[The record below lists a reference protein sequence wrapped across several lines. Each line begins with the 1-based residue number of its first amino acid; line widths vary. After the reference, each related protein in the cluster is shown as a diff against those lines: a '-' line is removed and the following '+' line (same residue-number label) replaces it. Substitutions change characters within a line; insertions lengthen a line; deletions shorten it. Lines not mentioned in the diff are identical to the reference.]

1 MKVLSFWAPLF
12 ALATLMFSC
21 GDDNNSGISALDP
34 ANQNANIPTSAH
46 PEVTRLE
53 FPKVKGGNSLILV
66 NRTSDKYDPQGIN
79 YCVEWDADKK
89 ANRWTCYQMHKG
101 YTSKDASYSG
111 EWIED
116 PKLPNYAR
124 FSDTSYMYYRSG
136 FDRGHIC
143 PSGDRLY
150 SQQANDQTF
159 YYTNMQP
166 QYSAFNGSSSQNTAV
181 WLNMESKVRDWTNQM
196 ENTDTIYVVK
206 GGTIDKEEQILKRV
220 KGQLIVPKYFF
231 MALLMKNKEGYK
243 ALGFWAEH
251 LPDAPKQLNLSN
263 YVINIAQLQTL
274 TGIDFFCNLPDA
286 TEKQVESLP
295 VENVKRA
302 WGLR

>member
-66 NRTSDKYDPQGIN
+66 NRTSDRYDPQGIN

-89 ANRWTCYQMHKG
+89 ANRWTCYQMHEG
-101 YTSKDASYSG
+101 YGGPAKRVL
-111 EWIED
+111 EFPED
-116 PKLPNYAR
+116 PKLPAYAR
-124 FSDTSYMYYRSG
+124 LGS
-136 FDRGHIC
+136 IA
-143 PSGDRLY
+143 RLY
-150 SQQANDQTF
+150 SRSDIDHGHLCPSADRTYSQEANDQTN
-159 YYTNMQP
+159 YLTNMQP
-166 QYSAFNGSSSQNTAV
+166 QYDNFNGSTGQGQAI
-181 WLNMESKVRDWTNQM
+181 WLKMETQLRTWVNSMAR
-196 ENTDTIYVVK
+196 TDTMYVVK
-206 GGTIDKEEQILKRV
+206 GGTIDREDQIIERIG
-220 KGQLIVPKYFF
+220 GQLIVPKYFF
-231 MALLMKNKEGYK
+231 MALLIKNQSGYK
-243 ALGFWAEH
+243 ALGFWAEQSRTSPAQVI
-251 LPDAPKQLNLSN
+251 LAN
-263 YVINIAQLQTL
+263 YVVNIAQLQTL

-302 WGLR
+302 WGFR